1 MEPQNITSRKYFLDW
16 LRVIAFGLLILFH
29 TGCLYASWTY
39 NLKSPRLLPE
49 LEWFLLDLS
58 PWRMALLF
66 LISGVAART
75 LVDRIGAGGFAVD
88 RVRRLVPV
96 LLVGMFVVIPPQT
109 YIQLV
114 DRGLTHD
121 SYWHFWIFSYLAA
134 DQTLV
139 APLHKTMPTYD
150 HLWFLA
156 YLLAYALLFA
166 LVMAV
171 VRLAG
176 RGRPA
181 GPARL
186 PIWLTLVAPG
196 LWLVLT
202 TFIMERIWP
211 QTFWIGNDWG
221 SHLKWAGMFAIGAVL
236 ARHEAVWP
244 WLQRHR
250 LALLVTAAVCL
261 TLQSINRAYY
271 LTGQADP
278 LWSAI
283 GWSVTS
289 GAYAWAMICALCGC
303 AAAWFKR
310 PGPVLTHLNEAI
322 LPVYVLHQPILL
334 IAAWFIFPRHWP
346 LPMEI
351 TALVAITALGSL
363 SIYEGLIR
371 PFAVTRFL
379 FGLRAKRPLDG

>member
-1 MEPQNITSRKYFLDW
+1 MEPKTITSRKYFLDW

-49 LEWFLLDLS
+49 LEWFLLALS

-66 LISGVAART
+66 LISGVAARS
-75 LVDRIGAGGFAVD
+75 LVDKIGAGGFALD
-88 RVRRLVPV
+88 RLRRLVPV

-121 SYWHFWIFSYLAA
+121 SYWHFWIFSYLAF

-156 YLLAYALLFA
+156 YLLVYALLFA

-171 VRLAG
+171 VRLARQG
-176 RGRPA
+176 RSI

-186 PIWLTLVAPG
+186 PTWFVLAAPG
-196 LWLVLT
+196 LWLILT
-202 TFIMERIWP
+202 TFAMERIWP

-221 SHLKWAGMFAIGAVL
+221 SHLKWAGMFVIGAVL
-236 ARHEAVWP
+236 AHHDGGWQ

-250 LALLVTAAVCL
+250 LGLLATAVVCL
-261 TLQSINRAYY
+261 ALQSLNRVFY
-271 LTGQADP
+271 LTGTADP

-283 GWSVTS
+283 GWSAAS
-289 GAYAWAMICALCGC
+289 GAYAWAMICALCGY
-303 AAAWFKR
+303 AAGWFNR
-310 PGPVLTHLNEAI
+310 PSALLSHLNEAI

-346 LPMEI
+346 LPLEI
-351 TALVAITALGSL
+351 TALVFITALGSL
-363 SIYEGLIR
+363 SIYEVLIR

-379 FGLRAKRPLDG
+379 FGLRAKRRLDG